1 MERLSGRV
9 TPSVGENM
17 ANVITSPTQ
26 LLGSFFI
33 IVTESGESA
42 IAFSELAAITKR
54 KVGRFHSPPKET
66 LRFDIHLKS
75 GTIFT
80 TTEIPQ
86 TLMGAWFNAD

>member
-9 TPSVGENM
+9 TPSVGDSM

-33 IVTESGESA
+33 ILTESGESA

-54 KVGRFHSPPKET
+54 KVGHS

-80 TTEIPQ
+80 APEIPIE
-86 TLMGAWFNAD
+86 LMRAWFNAD

>member
-1 MERLSGRV
+1 MGRSSV
-9 TPSVGENM
+9 RATPSAGENM

-33 IVTESGESA
+33 VLTNSGETA

-54 KVGRFHSPPKET
+54 GGIT
-66 LRFDIHLKS
+66 GIGWYDIHLKS

-80 TTEIPQ
+80 TLEIPQ
-86 TLMGAWFNAD
+86 TLKDSWFNAN

>member
-1 MERLSGRV
+1 LSGRV
-9 TPSVGENM
+9 TPSVGDSM

-33 IVTESGESA
+33 ILTESGESA

-54 KVGRFHSPPKET
+54 KVGRS

-80 TTEIPQ
+80 APEIPIE
-86 TLMGAWFNAD
+86 LMRAWFNAD